1 MKKIAQFIICST
13 AALFLFTGCSSY
25 GSIQE
30 DETRYSA
37 QFAYSANDYQMY
49 INREIEPI
57 TNILSSNM
65 LLARNVVNGEYPV
78 EDALNS
84 AKEGLR
90 VIQECKSAIDV
101 MQPPDVYSENRLE
114 VLRTVGNAE
123 KTMEAYIAELEKSEL
138 DSNRILALADVMKS
152 DFIAL
157 TGQFQVIWK

>member
-1 MKKIAQFIICST
+1 MDFIEK
-13 AALFLFTGCSSY
+13 TGK
-25 GSIQE
+25 
-30 DETRYSA
+30 T
-37 QFAYSANDYQMY
+37 
-49 INREIEPI
+49 
-57 TNILSSNM
+57 
-65 LLARNVVNGEYPV
+65 V

-123 KTMEAYIAELEKSEL
+123 NTMEAYIAELEKSEL
-138 DSNRILALADVMKS
+138 DSNRMLALADVMKS